1 MLTIQINNDEL
12 EQDILQTYGNNMQS
26 ITDAFAQF
34 IKQQRIKNDVIISKK
49 QAINGDVVELDK
61 VINDICAKYHAS

>member
-1 MLTIQINNDEL
+1 
-12 EQDILQTYGNNMQS
+12 MQS